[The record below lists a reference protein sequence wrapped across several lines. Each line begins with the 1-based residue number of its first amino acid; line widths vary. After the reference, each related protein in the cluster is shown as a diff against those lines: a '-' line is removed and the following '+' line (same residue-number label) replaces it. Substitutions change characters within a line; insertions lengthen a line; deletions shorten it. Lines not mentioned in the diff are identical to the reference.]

1 MLSTSRLGCC
11 HEHEK
16 DGSFFLRGLQN
27 VPSRGVMVLLTLLL
41 AVLLLLDL
49 PIAQSAVQETKHFV
63 VDIVSIN
70 GEEFVVKDEN
80 GKEGKIH
87 VDSDTEKFGRLQAG
101 DRIDAWVFPNGH
113 AKTIMI
119 LRSGSIIQDERE
131 QQKERE
137 SRQRAEAQQSGSP
150 ADPAR

>member
-1 MLSTSRLGCC
+1 MVRSSPRSMQC
-11 HEHEK
+11 
-16 DGSFFLRGLQN
+16 
-27 VPSRGVMVLLTLLL
+27 VPSRGVVVLLPLFLAVSLLL
-41 AVLLLLDL
+41 NL
-49 PIAQSAVQETKHFV
+49 PIAQSAVQETKHFA

-119 LRSGSIIQDERE
+119 LRSGSIIQDEGE
-131 QQKERE
+131 QQKQRE
-137 SRQRAEAQQSGSP
+137 SGQRAEVQQGGSP

>member
-1 MLSTSRLGCC
+1 M
-11 HEHEK
+11 
-16 DGSFFLRGLQN
+16 FQN
-27 VPSRGVMVLLTLLL
+27 IPPPGVMILLSGLFLGISLLF
-41 AVLLLLDL
+41 DL
-49 PIAQSAVQETKHFV
+49 PIAQSAVQETTHFV

-119 LRSGSIIQDERE
+119 LRSGSIIQDERQ
-131 QQKERE
+131 QQKQRE
-137 SRQRAEAQQSGSP
+137 SGQRAEAQQSVSP
-150 ADPAR
+150 PAPAR

>member
-1 MLSTSRLGCC
+1 M
-11 HEHEK
+11 
-16 DGSFFLRGLQN
+16 FQN
-27 VPSRGVMVLLTLLL
+27 IPPPGVMILLSGLFLGISLLF
-41 AVLLLLDL
+41 DL
-49 PIAQSAVQETKHFV
+49 PIAQSAVQETTHFV

-80 GKEGKIH
+80 GKEGKIN

-119 LRSGSIIQDERE
+119 LRSGSIIQDERQ
-131 QQKERE
+131 QQKQRE
-137 SRQRAEAQQSGSP
+137 SGQRAEAQQSVSP
-150 ADPAR
+150 PAPAR

>member
-1 MLSTSRLGCC
+1 MVRTSPHTFGNYVQ
-11 HEHEK
+11 
-16 DGSFFLRGLQN
+16 S
-27 VPSRGVMVLLTLLL
+27 VPSRGVMVLLALFF
-41 AVLLLLDL
+41 AVSLLLDL
-49 PIAQSAVQETKHFV
+49 PIAQSAVQETTHFV

-70 GEEFVVKDEN
+70 VEEFVVKDEN
-80 GKEGKIH
+80 GKKGKIH

-131 QQKERE
+131 QQKQRE
-137 SRQRAEAQQSGSP
+137 SGQRAEAQQSTSP
-150 ADPAR
+150 SDPAR

>member
-1 MLSTSRLGCC
+1 
-11 HEHEK
+11 
-16 DGSFFLRGLQN
+16 
-27 VPSRGVMVLLTLLL
+27 MVLLTFLLTVSLLL
-41 AVLLLLDL
+41 NL

-80 GKEGKIH
+80 GKEGKIN

-113 AKTIMI
+113 AKTIMV
-119 LRSGSIIQDERE
+119 LRSGSIIQDERQ
-131 QQKERE
+131 QQKQRE
-137 SRQRAEAQQSGSP
+137 SGQRAEAQQSVSP
-150 ADPAR
+150 PAPAR